1 MLHTLGHVRPSSGWS
16 PSSVRSRS
24 DDAGHWNP
32 GPRPCRAS
40 GDGQRAAGRHER
52 REPGRA
58 ALPFRDQGRDPGAVR
73 AGGSRCRRRRRRTA
87 RDPRHGRSR
96 TAPSP
101 PVASPPSADPAAAAA
116 KNAGRRG
123 CPAGCDAAARPAGG
137 SVPSGPAAGCVDGAA
152 EDDRRLPTVT
162 GWRRPSSAEPPWT
175 GGCRI
180 DAGGS
185 AHGCRADRG
194 RAGLI
199 SASRGEPAE
208 NATPAS
214 GTPADRRSRH
224 SVKPAWPPSGHG
236 RRAATVTHPGARA
249 PGRRPT

>member
-1 MLHTLGHVRPSSGWS
+1 MSG
-16 PSSVRSRS
+16 
-24 DDAGHWNP
+24 
-32 GPRPCRAS
+32 
-40 GDGQRAAGRHER
+40 RAAGGR
-52 REPGRA
+52 RAVCAAGRTTPGTGT
-58 ALPFRDQGRDPGAVR
+58 PDRDPAGRQAMDSVPLGDMSAVSRGALHFHVETKAATRGQSAR
-73 AGGSRCRRRRRRTA
+73 AGLDA
-87 RDPRHGRSR
+87 VAVDAVLHGIPATVGPHRPI
-96 TAPSP
+96 PSGRIT
-101 PVASPPSADPAAAAA
+101 PSADPAAAAA

-236 RRAATVTHPGARA
+236 RRAATVTRPGARA

>member
-40 GDGQRAAGRHER
+40 GDGQRAAGRHVR

-58 ALPFRDQGRDPGAVR
+58 ALPCRDQGRDPGAVR

-87 RDPRHGRSR
+87 RDPRHGRS
-96 TAPSP
+96 APPHPLRSYH
-101 PVASPPSADPAAAAA
+101 PVRRPC
-116 KNAGRRG
+116 GRRG
-123 CPAGCDAAARPAGG
+123 EERGTTRLPGRMRRGCPAGG

-236 RRAATVTHPGARA
+236 RRAATVTRPGARA